1 MIPYRVGYY
10 FEHRV
15 RAWLEDDGWMVFRSG
30 GSRTLIDLVAME
42 PGRTVLVQCKAN
54 GRLSPRDREE
64 LGALSRRLRVEVL
77 LASREKTRLT
87 FRRLRPDGS
96 LVDGLVDTPE
106 MRKEDYGDQS
116 GKGR

>member
-42 PGRTVLVQCKAN
+42 PGRTVLV
-54 GRLSPRDREE
+54 
-64 LGALSRRLRVEVL
+64 
-77 LASREKTRLT
+77 
-87 FRRLRPDGS
+87 
-96 LVDGLVDTPE
+96 
-106 MRKEDYGDQS
+106 
-116 GKGR
+116 